1 MRLSLLFILFVLSL
15 VACKNLGERS
25 DPTLARVENAELK
38 LSALSENEG
47 WDSLSFESRMELVE
61 NWVNRES
68 VYERALAD
76 GVGESPEVK
85 RLLEDAKRKIVL
97 GAYLAQVTDTL
108 STSES
113 DVAAYYDEHPELFA
127 LNANVYDIAVV
138 TYASGS
144 TAWKYYGPM
153 SKKTILSKPEK
164 NWLVRDVESLDSV
177 TVFPLDCPAVDL
189 GLLSV
194 GKITP
199 PKTCGK
205 SLKSVIVLS
214 KVDSGSV
221 RPFAEV
227 ADFARTL
234 AASDKRKKF
243 IAAFKDSVKKRQA
256 IFVYPEEISKSAPH

>member
-1 MRLSLLFILFVLSL
+1 MRFSLIFIFSGLCL
-15 VACKNLGERS
+15 VACKNLDDRS

-38 LSALSENEG
+38 LSALSENG
-47 WDSLSFESRMELVE
+47 NWDSLPFKARMEQVE

-76 GVGESPEVK
+76 GIEDLPEVK

-97 GAYLAQVTDTL
+97 GAYFAQVTDTL

-113 DVAAYYDEHPELFA
+113 DVAGFYDSHPELFA

-153 SKKTILSKPEK
+153 SKKTILEKPEK
-164 NWLVRDVESLDSV
+164 SWLVRDVESHDSV

-189 GLLSV
+189 GQLSV

-214 KVDSGSV
+214 KVDSGTV
-221 RPFAEV
+221 RPFADV
-227 ADFARTL
+227 AEFARTL
-234 AASDKRKKF
+234 AANAKRKEF